1 MSPAFNV
8 SCSTGAQTT
17 SQFHVEPQS
26 QSSLSRDILT
36 TSNSIQHLR
45 LSESVAPTR
54 TGLDFDV
61 SPPVLDCSRN
71 ALKPEFENQAEL
83 DQQWGALKEYLTSAM
98 LSEQEI
104 LDVFSS
110 GILQKETGKVLR
122 ERLKGAMERS
132 IRSHGALGKA
142 KVKEILDALCD
153 LPPSQWQAALGE
165 NVKFES
171 AQNAAGLMNFIQT
184 RLEFSGIE
192 LDKKIAQKQL
202 VSDSQWDAIK
212 DLTRDAKQYV
222 RSWDFGVR
230 DAWDMLK
237 EDCERRPSPKEAQA
251 HLTRLV
257 TELRESGE
265 RKRWNDKF
273 IEKVQAV
280 CDQLDPGYRRASS
293 EPARER
299 PVELISLRFFNPPTP
314 HSSAPTL
321 LERIESFERHANFYS
336 HINTAGTHKP
346 ETLLGKVLLACNVM
360 DTFGVL
366 RLDSRHIST
375 SRPVP
380 EPSSRAWKN
389 GSADFTESPFEPAAG
404 QPQPST
410 CTEPLTTLTQAIA
423 KADEWLTRNLVPWN
437 SVGAV
442 PENVEIKIEELLEP
456 VYKATTAILNDQ
468 PSAVVVVREQVNG
481 LLERMAANL
490 VSNGAAVLS
499 SAGALLE
506 RNPGRTTGAFA
517 AYVAVSNFYAYWFA
531 PEASPIIVPAEQSS
545 DWYGV
550 SDPATDIREN
560 ILDDLAF
567 MFEEFPELA
576 LALEERVEQSIYVE
590 PHLDLQLLEDID
602 ILLRQPS
609 VADSSVSYL
618 ELIEEIIRLSVV
630 DEDDEVEDFLSAG
643 AQPAPLPV
651 SRPLIR
657 KVRSVTSEVPDN
669 PVATNSVRGSHWVIE
684 RAREN
689 KMQPK
694 AADGAAREIA
704 PGITIDVARDKVVDA
719 LKSAEAI
726 VDPLAFLQ
734 NSVDTIISES
744 SLPDD
749 WKRTLNSTSTVDV
762 RFKEI
767 TLPDKFGYASPRHE
781 RVMTFTLAELCAD
794 YHLRVKASNEE
805 MTIQWPAFFPEALK
819 NTILNADL
827 QAAYKDSVKSTLER
841 PDVKELW
848 KLAKEYE
855 LNTTLESH
863 ENSGT
868 ASPEGINLVNKFRAG
883 KIRPQ
888 SIYLNNPRENTP
900 AKVSNAVYLGDPDG
914 FGLFVFLGGDTAVFE
929 LPAVGTQRQDVI
941 ESNEQ
946 LQGKLLD
953 RIPLYEKLSRV
964 DSDFKFGK
972 PEFSIFNF
980 YPRYA
985 PVLFDTTDDAMG
997 ELYKRQLV
1005 QVLSDI
1011 DTLVSTDEERFTDG
1025 LVAAIGKLMTA
1036 MSIVT
1041 IVPGATVL
1049 ATKGARMAASF
1060 LFGASASSTELIRGE
1075 MSDDPKAA
1083 AGFRANAY
1091 RGFIM
1096 ECAGPLAGRL
1106 LGRVIAKSVAT
1117 RIARAVFNRI
1127 TSMIHKL
1134 PKPVKWIAPVVKN
1147 PLALTAK
1154 LELKFKSHRTVSQL
1168 QKLNRG
1174 PEFAQ
1179 TLIKD
1184 TKVVYFSG
1192 PTEGYV
1198 YQGFVMR
1205 GDMRPPQEVFG
1216 QGFKL
1221 RTPITDVNQVNGMRG
1236 GFGGGKNALD
1246 MDGMGISTSPY
1257 YKHSG
1262 AGAYQYGGGRGG
1274 YTYVVD
1280 ARQMRG
1286 YHLYAN
1292 DHWKKYP
1299 TSKLGMRPYEV
1310 NYGQDIPASA
1320 VIGCYD
1326 KQGKF
1331 IPNPTSLK
1339 NSIEASKPV
1348 QLDGG
1353 ILYRPAKSFIP
1364 SANATTASFRPL

>member
-1 MSPAFNV
+1 M
-8 SCSTGAQTT
+8 
-17 SQFHVEPQS
+17 
-26 QSSLSRDILT
+26 T
-36 TSNSIQHLR
+36 TSNSTQHLR

-54 TGLDFDV
+54 TGLDFDI
-61 SPPVLDCSRN
+61 SPPVLDCSIN
-71 ALKPEFENQAEL
+71 ALKPEFKDQAEL
-83 DQQWGALKEYLTSAM
+83 DQQWGALKEYLTSAT

-122 ERLKGAMERS
+122 ELLKDAIERS
-132 IRSHGALGKA
+132 IRSHGTLSQA

-165 NVKFES
+165 TVRFTS
-171 AQNAAGLMNFIQT
+171 APNAAGLMNFIQT
-184 RLEFSGIE
+184 KLELSAIE
-192 LDKKIAQKQL
+192 LDKKIANKQL

-212 DLTRDAKQYV
+212 GIIRDARQYV
-222 RSWDFGVR
+222 RSSDFDVR

-237 EDCERRPSPKEAQA
+237 EDCERRPSPKEAQE
-251 HLTRLV
+251 HLSRLIAG
-257 TELRESGE
+257 LRNSGE

-273 IEKVQAV
+273 IDKVQAV
-280 CDQLDPGYRRASS
+280 CDQLDPGFRGASS
-293 EPARER
+293 EPAKER

-321 LERIESFERHANFYS
+321 LERIESFERHTNFYS

-346 ETLLGKVLLACNVM
+346 ETLLGKVLLVCNVM

-380 EPSSRAWKN
+380 QPSSRAWKN

-404 QPQPST
+404 QPQPPT

-517 AYVAVSNFYAYWFA
+517 AYVAVSNFYAYWFS
-531 PEASPIIVPAEQSS
+531 PEAPPIIVPAEQSS

-550 SDPATDIREN
+550 SDPASEIREN
-560 ILDDLAF
+560 ILDDLVF

-576 LALEERVEQSIYVE
+576 LALEERVDQSIYVE

-609 VADSSVSYL
+609 AADSSVSYL
-618 ELIEEIIRLSVV
+618 ELIEEIIRLSEV
-630 DEDDEVEDFLSAG
+630 DEGDEIEDYPSAE
-643 AQPAPLPV
+643 ALPAPLAV
-651 SRPLIR
+651 FQPLMR
-657 KVRSVTSEVPDN
+657 KARSAAREVLDSTA
-669 PVATNSVRGSHWVIE
+669 ATNSVPGVHWAIE
-684 RAREN
+684 RVREN
-689 KMQPK
+689 KMLPK
-694 AADGAAREIA
+694 VTDRAGAAPEVA
-704 PGITIDVARDKVVDA
+704 PGITIEIATDKVVDA

-726 VDPLAFLQ
+726 VDPLTFIQ

-749 WKRTLNSTSTVDV
+749 LKRTLNSTSTLDV
-762 RFKEI
+762 TFKEI
-767 TLPDKFGYASPRHE
+767 TLRDKFGNALPRRE
-781 RVMTFTLAELCAD
+781 RGMTFTLAELCAD

-805 MTIQWPAFFPEALK
+805 FNIQWPSYFSEALK
-819 NTILNADL
+819 NTIRNVDL
-827 QAAYKDSVKSTLER
+827 QAAYKDSVKSTFER

-855 LNTTLESH
+855 LKTALESY
-863 ENSGT
+863 ENLGT
-868 ASPEGINLVNKFRAG
+868 ASPDGISLVKKFLAG
-883 KIRPQ
+883 KTRPQ
-888 SIYLNNPRENTP
+888 IIYLNNPRENTP
-900 AKVSNAVYLGDPDG
+900 AKVSNAVYLGDSDG
-914 FGLFVFLGGDTAVFE
+914 FGLFVFLGGDNAVFE
-929 LPAVGTQRQDVI
+929 LPAASAQRKIVI
-941 ESNEQ
+941 ESNKQ
-946 LQGKLLD
+946 LQEKLLD
-953 RIPLYEKLSRV
+953 RIPLYEKLSRKS
-964 DSDFKFGK
+964 SDF
-972 PEFSIFNF
+972 EFVDPVFTLFNF

-985 PVLFDTTDDAMG
+985 PVLFDMTADAVS
-997 ELYKRQLV
+997 ELYKRQLT

-1025 LVAAIGKLMTA
+1025 LVAAVGKLLTA
-1036 MSIVT
+1036 MSIVS

-1060 LFGASASSTELIRGE
+1060 LFGASASTTELIRGE
-1075 MSDDPKAA
+1075 MADDPTAA

-1096 ECAGPLAGRL
+1096 EFAGPLAGRL
-1106 LGRVIAKSVAT
+1106 LGRVFEKSIAT
-1117 RIARAVFNRI
+1117 QIARSVFRRI
-1127 TSMIHKL
+1127 NSMIHKL
-1134 PKPVKWIAPVVKN
+1134 PKPVKWIAPLVRD
-1147 PLALTAK
+1147 PQALTVR
-1154 LELKFKSHRTVSQL
+1154 LGLKFRSHKTVRQL
-1168 QKLNRG
+1168 QNLDRG

-1179 TLIKD
+1179 MLIKD
-1184 TKVVYFSG
+1184 TKTVYFSG
-1192 PTEGYV
+1192 PTEGYI
-1198 YQGFVMR
+1198 YQGVVMR
-1205 GDMRPPQEVFG
+1205 GDMRPPHVVFDK
-1216 QGFKL
+1216 GFKL

-1299 TSKLGMRPYEV
+1299 TSTLGMRPYEV

-1320 VIGCYD
+1320 VLGCYD

-1331 IPNPTSLK
+1331 IPNPASLK
-1339 NSIEASKPV
+1339 NSIEASKPI
-1348 QLDGG
+1348 QLNGD
-1353 ILYRPAKSFIP
+1353 IVYRPAKSFIP
-1364 SANATTASFRPL
+1364 PANATTASFRPL